1 MSTDEEYLDNLLK
14 TMSTDDTEDN
24 DDNKIMSLMNETDPM
39 KNRTAPMRKEV
50 FSDIRP
56 EDDIPSVDPG
66 DKEADTETKE
76 DWNTP
81 AEKKDDEKKPVVD
94 ESWKA
99 ELDEMLAKADKAQE
113 ALGEMPDE
121 PEEENTE
128 IEEEETGRQEP
139 VKQKSDTA
147 ESEMPTDEAS
157 HSGNAEESKSSEEE
171 TELESI
177 PEKPTGKKK
186 EKKKKHSL
194 FGKKKKE
201 KSAKEPDNVQTEPSE
216 MQDPDQQDGA
226 EEEKVQPEPETNNQL
241 TDGDDDDNVDWTS
254 LLGGNSSDQTGQENG
269 EPFEE
274 PDWAD
279 EIPEKDEKK
288 KKGFFGK
295 LMETLFREEP
305 DIEETEEKPE
315 KEKKEK
321 KKKEK
326 KGKGKGK
333 AKATESESEGGEEAE
348 NKGAEDKKAEKK
360 REKQQKKE
368 EKKRKKEQEP
378 KQPKVLNRKSLLT
391 LIAFDATVIAAVLL
405 LGIFLP
411 DFIDRR
417 EARNAFYDGDY
428 VTVYQNLH
436 GKGLGESDTVLL
448 NRAAVVEKLQRKLD
462 SYQINERTGNR
473 AQALDALLSGIAVYD
488 TVMSDGNIYGVE
500 NELAI
505 LYQQIVDTLQSQFQV
520 DEATAREVNSY
531 ESDDDYSEAVYSLIN
546 NGKLP
551 DSETEGTEETENVT
565 EQLPDLLPEEEDLM
579 ENADS
584 SF

>member
-14 TMSTDDTEDN
+14 TMSTDDTEEN
-24 DDNKIMSLMNETDPM
+24 NDNKIMSLMNETDPM
-39 KNRTAPMRKEV
+39 ENRTAPMRKEV

-56 EDDIPSVDPG
+56 EDEIPP
-66 DKEADTETKE
+66 AD
-76 DWNTP
+76 
-81 AEKKDDEKKPVVD
+81 KKDDEKKPVVD

-113 ALGEMPDE
+113 GLESV
-121 PEEENTE
+121 PEE
-128 IEEEETGRQEP
+128 P
-139 VKQKSDTA
+139 V
-147 ESEMPTDEAS
+147 E
-157 HSGNAEESKSSEEE
+157 
-171 TELESI
+171 
-177 PEKPTGKKK
+177 KKK
-186 EKKKKHSL
+186 EKKKRHFL
-194 FGKKKKE
+194 FGKKVKDKDSRE
-201 KSAKEPDNVQTEPSE
+201 QDSAQTEPAE
-216 MQDPDQQDGA
+216 MADNDQ
-226 EEEKVQPEPETNNQL
+226 E
-241 TDGDDDDNVDWTS
+241 
-254 LLGGNSSDQTGQENG
+254 GQENG

-279 EIPEKDEKK
+279 EIPEKNEKK
-288 KKGFFGK
+288 KKGFLGN
-295 LMETLFREEP
+295 LLETLFREEP
-305 DIEETEEKPE
+305 DIDIEEETEEKPE

-326 KGKGKGK
+326 KGKSKEK
-333 AKATESESEGGEEAE
+333 NKATEAEGGEESE
-348 NKGAEDKKAEKK
+348 GKGTEDKKAEKK

-378 KQPKVLNRKSLLT
+378 KQPRVLNRKSLLT
-391 LIAFDATVIAAVLL
+391 LVAFDATLISAVLL

-411 DFIDRR
+411 DYIDRR

-436 GKGLGESDTVLL
+436 GKGLGESDTVLY
-448 NRAAVVEKLQRKLD
+448 NRAAVVEKLQRKLN

-473 AQALDALLSGIAVYD
+473 AQALDALLSGAAVYD
-488 TVMSDGNIYGVE
+488 DIMAAGNAYGAE

-505 LYQQIVDTLQSQFQV
+505 LYQQIIDTLQSQFQV
-520 DEATAREVNSY
+520 DEAVAREVNSY

-551 DSETEGTEETENVT
+551 ESETEETEETGNAT
-565 EQLPDLLPEEEDLM
+565 EQLPDLLKEEEDLM
-579 ENADS
+579 ENVDS

>member
-14 TMSTDDTEDN
+14 TMSTDDTEEN

-39 KNRTAPMRKEV
+39 ENGTAPMRKEV

-56 EDDIPSVDPG
+56 EDEIPS
-66 DKEADTETKE
+66 AD
-76 DWNTP
+76 
-81 AEKKDDEKKPVVD
+81 KKDDVKKPVVD

-113 ALGEMPDE
+113 GLESV
-121 PEEENTE
+121 PEE
-128 IEEEETGRQEP
+128 P
-139 VKQKSDTA
+139 V
-147 ESEMPTDEAS
+147 E
-157 HSGNAEESKSSEEE
+157 
-171 TELESI
+171 
-177 PEKPTGKKK
+177 KKK
-186 EKKKKHSL
+186 EKKKRHFL
-194 FGKKKKE
+194 FGKKIKDKDSR
-201 KSAKEPDNVQTEPSE
+201 KQDSAQTEPAE
-216 MQDPDQQDGA
+216 MADIDQRDGT
-226 EEEKVQPEPETNNQL
+226 EEEKIQSASETNNGL
-241 TDGDDDDNVDWTS
+241 TGEDNDNSTDWTS
-254 LLGGNSSDQTGQENG
+254 LLGSNSDDQEGQENG

-279 EIPEKDEKK
+279 EIPEKNEKK
-288 KKGFFGK
+288 KKGFFGN
-295 LMETLFREEP
+295 LLETLFREEP
-305 DIEETEEKPE
+305 DIDIEEETEGKPE

-326 KGKGKGK
+326 KGKSKEK
-333 AKATESESEGGEEAE
+333 AKATEAEGGEESE
-348 NKGAEDKKAEKK
+348 GKGTEDKKAEKK

-378 KQPKVLNRKSLLT
+378 KQPRVLNRKSLLT
-391 LIAFDATVIAAVLL
+391 LVAFDATLISAVLL

-411 DFIDRR
+411 DYIDRR

-436 GKGLGESDTVLL
+436 GKGLGESDTVLY

-473 AQALDALLSGIAVYD
+473 AQALDALLSGAAVYD
-488 TVMSDGNIYGVE
+488 DIMAAGNAYGAE

-505 LYQQIVDTLQSQFQV
+505 LYQQIIDTLQSQFQV
-520 DEATAREVNSY
+520 DEAIAREVNSY

-551 DSETEGTEETENVT
+551 ESETEETEETGNAT
-565 EQLPDLLPEEEDLM
+565 EQLPDLLKEEEDLM
-579 ENADS
+579 ENVDS

>member
-14 TMSTDDTEDN
+14 TMSTDDTEEN

-39 KNRTAPMRKEV
+39 ENGTAPMRKEV

-56 EDDIPSVDPG
+56 EDEIPS
-66 DKEADTETKE
+66 AD
-76 DWNTP
+76 
-81 AEKKDDEKKPVVD
+81 KKDDVKKTVVD

-99 ELDEMLAKADKAQE
+99 ELDEMLAKADKGQE
-113 ALGEMPDE
+113 TLESV
-121 PEEENTE
+121 PEE
-128 IEEEETGRQEP
+128 P
-139 VKQKSDTA
+139 V
-147 ESEMPTDEAS
+147 E
-157 HSGNAEESKSSEEE
+157 
-171 TELESI
+171 
-177 PEKPTGKKK
+177 KKK
-186 EKKKKHSL
+186 EKKKRHFL
-194 FGKKKKE
+194 FGKKIKDKDSR
-201 KSAKEPDNVQTEPSE
+201 KQDSAQTEPAE
-216 MQDPDQQDGA
+216 TADIDQRDGT
-226 EEEKVQPEPETNNQL
+226 EEEKIQSASETNNGL
-241 TDGDDDDNVDWTS
+241 TGEDNDNSTDWTS
-254 LLGGNSSDQTGQENG
+254 LLDSNNNDSNSDDQEGQENG

-279 EIPEKDEKK
+279 EIPEKNEKK
-288 KKGFFGK
+288 KKGFFGN
-295 LMETLFREEP
+295 LLETLFREEP
-305 DIEETEEKPE
+305 DIDIEEETEGKPE

-321 KKKEK
+321 KKK
-326 KGKGKGK
+326 GKSKEK
-333 AKATESESEGGEEAE
+333 AKATEAEGGEESE
-348 NKGAEDKKAEKK
+348 GKGTEDKKAEKK

-378 KQPKVLNRKSLLT
+378 KQPRVLNRKSLLT
-391 LIAFDATVIAAVLL
+391 LVAFDATLISAVLL

-411 DFIDRR
+411 DYIDRR

-436 GKGLGESDTVLL
+436 GKGLGESDTVLY

-473 AQALDALLSGIAVYD
+473 AQALDALLSGAAAYD
-488 TVMSDGNIYGVE
+488 DIMAAGNAYGAE

-505 LYQQIVDTLQSQFQV
+505 LYQQIIDTLQSQFQV
-520 DEATAREVNSY
+520 DEAIAREVNSY

-551 DSETEGTEETENVT
+551 ESETEETEETGNAT

-579 ENADS
+579 ENVDS

>member
-14 TMSTDDTEDN
+14 TMSTDDTEEN

-39 KNRTAPMRKEV
+39 ENGTAPMRKEV

-56 EDDIPSVDPG
+56 EDEIPS
-66 DKEADTETKE
+66 AD
-76 DWNTP
+76 
-81 AEKKDDEKKPVVD
+81 KKDDVKKPVVD

-99 ELDEMLAKADKAQE
+99 ELDEMLAKADKGQE
-113 ALGEMPDE
+113 ALESV
-121 PEEENTE
+121 PEE
-128 IEEEETGRQEP
+128 P
-139 VKQKSDTA
+139 V
-147 ESEMPTDEAS
+147 E
-157 HSGNAEESKSSEEE
+157 
-171 TELESI
+171 
-177 PEKPTGKKK
+177 KKK
-186 EKKKKHSL
+186 EKKKRHFL
-194 FGKKKKE
+194 FGKKIKDKDSR
-201 KSAKEPDNVQTEPSE
+201 KQDSAQTEPAE
-216 MQDPDQQDGA
+216 MADIDQRDGT
-226 EEEKVQPEPETNNQL
+226 EEEKIQSASETNNGL
-241 TDGDDDDNVDWTS
+241 TDEDNDNSTDWTS
-254 LLGGNSSDQTGQENG
+254 LLGSNNNDSNSDDQEGQENG

-279 EIPEKDEKK
+279 EIPEKNEKK
-288 KKGFFGK
+288 KKGFFGN
-295 LMETLFREEP
+295 LLETLFREEP
-305 DIEETEEKPE
+305 DIDIEEETEGKPE
-315 KEKKEK
+315 KGKKEK

-326 KGKGKGK
+326 KGKSKEK
-333 AKATESESEGGEEAE
+333 AKATEAEGGEELE
-348 NKGAEDKKAEKK
+348 GKGTEDKKAEKK

-378 KQPKVLNRKSLLT
+378 KQPRVLNRKSLLT
-391 LIAFDATVIAAVLL
+391 LVAFDATLISAVLL

-411 DFIDRR
+411 DYIDRR

-436 GKGLGESDTVLL
+436 GKGLGESDTVLY

-473 AQALDALLSGIAVYD
+473 AQALDALLSGAAVYD
-488 TVMSDGNIYGVE
+488 DIMAAGNAYGAE

-505 LYQQIVDTLQSQFQV
+505 LYQQIIDTLQSQFQV
-520 DEATAREVNSY
+520 DEAIAREVNSY

-551 DSETEGTEETENVT
+551 ESETEETEETGNAT

-579 ENADS
+579 ENVDS